1 METPKRYHPLMVTMH
16 WLTVI
21 LLLGAGILSGQGP
34 SSSPISIHMVFG
46 GLLLVVMLVRLV
58 TRFTVKRPAPADA
71 GNPILNKV
79 GELVHIGLYAAAFYI
94 LILGGLIASQRN
106 LIGYV
111 FGNGSVERVSR
122 ELRSFHELGWFVTAL
137 LVLLHIGGALYH
149 QVIRKDNL
157 ISRMWFGNK

>member
-1 METPKRYHPLMVTMH
+1 
-16 WLTVI
+16 
-21 LLLGAGILSGQGP
+21 
-34 SSSPISIHMVFG
+34 MVFG
-46 GLLLVVMLVRLV
+46 ALLLVVMLVRLI
-58 TRFTVKRPAPADA
+58 TRFTVKRPFPADA

-79 GELVHIGLYAAAFYI
+79 GEVVHVALYVAAFYI

-111 FGNGSVERVSR
+111 FGNGSVERISGD
-122 ELRSFHELGWFVTAL
+122 LRSFHGLGWFVTTL

-157 ISRMWFGNK
+157 ISRMWFGK